1 MHCISGKVFLNK
13 THRQVAYCGQTPC
26 MSFIYVT
33 FQFKQYTGLEH
44 ATVRDNIIYGSL
56 RGWDEERYQAVIEA
70 CALRKDLEVFDA
82 GDLTG
87 EYI

>member
-1 MHCISGKVFLNK
+1 
-13 THRQVAYCGQTPC
+13 

-70 CALRKDLEVFDA
+70 CALTKDLEVFDA

-87 EYI
+87 EFYLTLLLDAVLIRSEQK